1 MNGPLLKVLN
11 IRFGQTSHK
20 SSHDIRIHIQFRQV
34 VDVGLLFRSC
44 NTYLCIIRHFVVEE
58 KILGFFFAKSLTLID
73 QELLQFNSTLTML
86 IYNSNFT
93 NT

>member
-44 NTYLCIIRHFVVEE
+44 NKYLCIIRHFVVEE
-58 KILGFFFAKSLTLID
+58 KILGFFCEKFNIQLIKTPSIP
-73 QELLQFNSTLTML
+73 FNINHLN
-86 IYNSNFT
+86 IQ
-93 NT
+93 